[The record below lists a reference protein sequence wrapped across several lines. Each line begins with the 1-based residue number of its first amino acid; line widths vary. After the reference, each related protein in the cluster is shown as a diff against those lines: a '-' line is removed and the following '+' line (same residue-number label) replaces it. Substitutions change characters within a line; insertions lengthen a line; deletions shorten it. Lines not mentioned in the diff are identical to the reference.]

1 MMNTFLM
8 LLSMAV
14 AGEPTLADGTC
25 SVLTSGE
32 SQIVEQTNSAR
43 AESGLPTLVIDCRLM
58 GSARRHAQ
66 RMAKATSMYHSS
78 GVAENIAA
86 GQAFAS
92 EAVVTWLRS
101 PGHRANMLN
110 RNYRR
115 IGVAGFIGPDGKAY
129 WVQQFAP

>member
-1 MMNTFLM
+1 MMNAFLM
-8 LLSMAV
+8 MLSMAV

-32 SQIVEQTNSAR
+32 NQIVEKTNSAR

-66 RMAKATSMYHSS
+66 RMANAMSLYHSS
-78 GVAENIAA
+78 GVAENIAY
-86 GQAFAS
+86 GQPFAAD
-92 EAVVTWLRS
+92 AVVTWLRS

-129 WVQQFAP
+129 WVQQFSH